1 MSSWLVA
8 SLIAL
13 VLVVV
18 QYGSRRLSIGIALLR
33 FIALAL
39 VAALLL
45 DAPIGRAK
53 AVTPWVALDG
63 SLSWM
68 RGADDSVMW
77 RAAMTTL
84 RASNADSTIV
94 FGDSARV
101 RRTVSAPS
109 DQASVV
115 GPAVERSLAS
125 GRPLIVLTDGDVDDP
140 ESLRQ
145 LPAGSRVEVIARPSR
160 RDVAVVSLDM
170 ARAHVSGDT
179 LEVRASLAA
188 GDAGAAA
195 GTLTLYVGSRAV
207 TTVPVE
213 ALGAFA
219 ERTIVLR
226 GLVEGSEGP
235 TLVRLVVASP
245 GDAEVHNDTLSA
257 AIDVS
262 RAASAVFVST
272 SPDPDARYALTVL
285 RGALSIPTRG
295 YLRVAPGMWRAE
307 GSLTPVS
314 EADVRNAFHD
324 APVAILHGDTSVF
337 GAPRTVAQGPL
348 ALLLPSAIDD
358 GEWYVTQAP
367 PSPIAAAL
375 SGLPWDSLPPIVTAP
390 SLPAGDWRGLEARRG
405 REDDRR
411 AVIVGSERP
420 RRTVVVGGSGF
431 WRWRFRGGV
440 ASDAYGALWGSIF
453 DWLSAQRADRR
464 AAVPDDRVF
473 RAGEPIR
480 WRRGSQTDSQVV
492 LTLTRRGAPARVDTV
507 SLTFASQSTIQ
518 ESAPLAAGVYEVSAR
533 GGRSLLTVN
542 ASREWLPRAPRAKS
556 GAAGGTVLSDSAP
569 RLRDHG
575 WSFAVAL
582 GLLCLEWVL
591 RRRQGLR

>member
-1 MSSWLVA
+1 MSSWLIA
-8 SLIAL
+8 FLIAL
-13 VLVVV
+13 ALVVV
-18 QYGSRRLSIGIALLR
+18 QYGSRRISIGIALLR
-33 FIALAL
+33 LVALTL

-53 AVTPWVALDG
+53 AVAPWVALDG
-63 SLSWM
+63 SVSWM
-68 RGADDSVMW
+68 RAAGDSAMW
-77 RAAMTTL
+77 RSATNL
-84 RASNADSTIV
+84 IRSSHADSIII

-101 RRTVSAPS
+101 RRAATTPS
-109 DQASVV
+109 DQASIV

-140 ESLRQ
+140 ESLKQ
-145 LPAGSRVEVIARPSR
+145 LPAGSRVEVVARPPR
-160 RDVAVVSLDM
+160 RDVAVLSLEM
-170 ARAHVSGDT
+170 SRAHVSGDT
-179 LEVRASLAA
+179 LEVRASLSA

-195 GTLTLYVGSRAV
+195 GTLTLYVGQRAV
-207 TTVPVE
+207 TSAPID
-213 ALGAFA
+213 AMGAFA
-219 ERTIVLR
+219 ERTVVLR
-226 GLVEGSEGP
+226 GMVEGPEGP
-235 TLVRLVVASP
+235 ALVRVVATSP
-245 GDAEVHNDTLSA
+245 GDAEVHNDTVSA
-257 AIDVS
+257 VIDVS

-307 GSLTPVS
+307 GALTAVS
-314 EADVRNAFHD
+314 ESDVRNAFRD
-324 APVAILHGDTSVF
+324 APLAILHGDTAVF
-337 GAPRTVAQGPL
+337 GTPRTVAQGPL
-348 ALLLPSAIDD
+348 ALLVPSTLDD
-358 GEWYVTQAP
+358 GEWYATQAP
-367 PSPIAAAL
+367 ASPLAAAL

-390 SLPAGDWRGLEARRG
+390 SLPAGEWRGLEARRG
-405 REDDRR
+405 REDERR

-420 RRTVVVGGSGF
+420 RRTVIVGGSGF

-464 AAVPDDRVF
+464 AAVPDDKVF

-507 SLTFASQSTIQ
+507 SLTFAGASTIQ
-518 ESAPLAAGVYEVSAR
+518 ESPPLPAGVYDVSTR
-533 GGRSLLTVN
+533 GGKSLLTVN
-542 ASREWLPRAPRAKS
+542 ASREWLPRAARAKS

-575 WSFAVAL
+575 WAFAAAL
-582 GLLCLEWVL
+582 AMLCLEWVL